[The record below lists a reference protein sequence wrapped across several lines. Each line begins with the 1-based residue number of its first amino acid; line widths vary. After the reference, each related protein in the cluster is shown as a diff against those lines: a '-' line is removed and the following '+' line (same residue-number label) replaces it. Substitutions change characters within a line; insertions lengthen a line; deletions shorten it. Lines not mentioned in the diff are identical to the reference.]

1 MTELLFIALV
11 NPKSGGKVGPELLQK
26 YASSKQ
32 KLGINMSSGLEQK
45 NKTRQ
50 LFKDQAY
57 VIKEINVGMLPEKA
71 AFEAMEEISIMAEID
86 SHFVVGYFDSFI
98 TE

>member
-1 MTELLFIALV
+1 M
-11 NPKSGGKVGPELLQK
+11 
-26 YASSKQ
+26 
-32 KLGINMSSGLEQK
+32 
-45 NKTRQ
+45 
-50 LFKDQAY
+50 
-57 VIKEINVGMLPEKA
+57 GMLPEKA